1 MGFILILIA
10 GTSTTNHHYIW
21 RLPAHR
27 SCFTPNS
34 RFCLYTM
41 AKNNVLLLLFY
52 FIYQG
57 WEQQIAKKEETGR
70 GSRGPPRPLAGQ
82 GQSPCG
88 GRGAKP
94 PAQNENTEFQM
105 TWKWFPL
112 IKISFQLKC
121 WRPCVTLKFSKLT
134 LPKKKIGQG
143 FPYHLSFFVR
153 PPPFYSQASIKS
165 WARQKWRR
173 GVGYLHSWTLQQS
186 THFFMLNRQDSWD
199 R

>member
-88 GRGAKP
+88 GGGRGAKP

-134 LPKKKIGQG
+134 LPKKNWAGVPLPLKLFRSPPTLLFPGQYKELG
-143 FPYHLSFFVR
+143 
-153 PPPFYSQASIKS
+153 KTEM
-165 WARQKWRR
+165 KKGG
-173 GVGYLHSWTLQQS
+173 GVLALMDTTAKYPLLHA
-186 THFFMLNRQDSWD
+186 
-199 R
+199 